1 MKKNTKIT
9 FSKSFSILAAAALSM
24 TLISGQALTTYA
36 GSSSGIES
44 GAVIPDNITIDS
56 PTALS
61 NVALPS
67 NSYGTLSWVDG
78 SYVPEKRVQSCAVVF
93 KPSTGA
99 DLSGLPGW
107 DSSSGTLTGYV
118 TVVIS
123 SLDSSSDEN
132 ESADSS
138 SDKAYDESDSYKDEN
153 DSENKD
159 DTSESSAETSDEKS
173 EDSSSEETAENGN
186 VSEGDSYES
195 SSETENGKDDNKD
208 STDVTETPDA
218 QDSSSDKTNTDKN
231 EETADN
237 DNADEK
243 KDNTEDNTTDDSADK
258 DSTDKD
264 TADNADP
271 DITGTPEATVTPS
284 ENENKA
290 DQDKDTDVTKT
301 PEVTVTPAEDDSKT
315 DSSSDTDKEDA
326 EKDNKKDSK
335 DETPDVTE
343 TPEED
348 KDNIFDRK
356 DEEEDKRPQN
366 AGTDLTETEKEQ
378 TAARNHTC
386 DGITVSGI
394 DLPWYVQFRVSG
406 GEDYEFTNEEDA
418 TIFKS
423 YEFELWDTQKNTEY
437 KIPDGEYISV
447 TVPVKAGYTYSIEH
461 LLDNGAME
469 TIIPSVDGGTMTFS
483 THSFSPFGI
492 AGSKSLVGPD
502 AGTDSSSN
510 TTKTTPAATSS
521 TDTTSSSDTPDITG
535 SDGTENTDSAADLD
549 TSADL
554 SSGTADLEGTSSQN
568 STSSDESEDEA
579 SQATS
584 KKQVNTGDNTQ
595 ILPFVILFV
604 AAAVIA
610 GVAVFFK
617 KRKK

>member
-173 EDSSSEETAENGN
+173 EDSSNEETAENGN

-218 QDSSSDKTNTDKN
+218 QDSSSDKTNTDKK

-271 DITGTPEATVTPS
+271 DITETPEATVTPS

-535 SDGTENTDSAADLD
+535 SDGTENTDSAANLD

-604 AAAVIA
+604 AAAVVA

>member
-208 STDVTETPDA
+208 STDVTETSDA
-218 QDSSSDKTNTDKN
+218 QDSSSDKTNTDKK

-271 DITGTPEATVTPS
+271 DITETPEATVTPS

-343 TPEED
+343 TPEEE

-502 AGTDSSSN
+502 AGTDSSSDI
-510 TTKTTPAATSS
+510 TKTTPAAASS
-521 TDTTSSSDTPDITG
+521 TDTASSSDTPDITG
-535 SDGTENTDSAADLD
+535 SDGAENTDSAANLD

-554 SSGTADLEGTSSQN
+554 SSGTADLEETSSQN

>member
-9 FSKSFSILAAAALSM
+9 FSKSFSILAAAALSI

-78 SYVPEKRVQSCAVVF
+78 SYVPEKRVQSCAVVL

-173 EDSSSEETAENGN
+173 EDSSNEETAENGN

-195 SSETENGKDDNKD
+195 SSETENRKDDNKD

-271 DITGTPEATVTPS
+271 DITETPEATVTPS
-284 ENENKA
+284 ENKNKA

-604 AAAVIA
+604 AAAVVA

>member
-123 SLDSSSDEN
+123 SLNSSSDEN

-271 DITGTPEATVTPS
+271 DITETPEATVTPS

-502 AGTDSSSN
+502 AGTDSSSDI
-510 TTKTTPAATSS
+510 TKTTPAAASS
-521 TDTTSSSDTPDITG
+521 TDTASSSDTPDITG

-554 SSGTADLEGTSSQN
+554 SSGTADLEETSSQN

-604 AAAVIA
+604 AAAVVA

>member
-218 QDSSSDKTNTDKN
+218 QESSSDKTNTDKN

-271 DITGTPEATVTPS
+271 DITETPEATVTPS

-535 SDGTENTDSAADLD
+535 SDGTENTDSAANLD

-604 AAAVIA
+604 AAAVVA

>member
-271 DITGTPEATVTPS
+271 DITETPEATVTPS

-502 AGTDSSSN
+502 AGPDSSSN

-535 SDGTENTDSAADLD
+535 SDGTENTDSAANLD

-604 AAAVIA
+604 AAAVVA

>member
-56 PTALS
+56 PTALA

-271 DITGTPEATVTPS
+271 DITETPEATVTPS

-535 SDGTENTDSAADLD
+535 SDGTENTDSAANLD

-604 AAAVIA
+604 AAAVVA